1 MMVRNSAV
9 TMAHI
14 KVLAQAE
21 NKAQR
26 SQVDNSRLS
35 NSKIRYGNQDGLE
48 PNWRDINTKNYRDM
62 TRVAQSVDR
71 SVLTADK

>member
-21 NKAQR
+21 NKGLR
-26 SQVDNSRLS
+26 SQVDNSKLS
-35 NSKIRYGNQDGLE
+35 SSKTRYGNQDGLK
-48 PNWRDINTKNYRDM
+48 PTWRDITTKNYRDM